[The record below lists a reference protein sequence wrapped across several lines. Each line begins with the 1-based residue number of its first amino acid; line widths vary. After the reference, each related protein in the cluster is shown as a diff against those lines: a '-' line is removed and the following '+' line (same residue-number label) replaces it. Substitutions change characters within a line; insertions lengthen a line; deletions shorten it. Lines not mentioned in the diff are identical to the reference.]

1 MKRLISMYFF
11 TSVLNTINP
20 RIRPRIDCCKT
31 HLSVRSPLTP
41 HSKQYTQFVG
51 VQPSTRYFGVQPSTR
66 FFGVQPSTR
75 LFGLST
81 NAIRPM
87 FNYVRISLC
96 WCSFSCH
103 HFFSRVVGH
112 TYFKDCSRFGFVL
125 KLLQIAMLDLL
136 WNQCTYYVVNY
147 CVAFVYTSLQV
158 SCSMN
163 VQHITWAVERAL
175 DVLSVMI
182 FSMNSV

>member
-1 MKRLISMYFF
+1 MWLSMKRLISMYFF

-31 HLSVRSPLTP
+31 LLSVRSPLTP

-75 LFGLST
+75 FFGVQPSTRLFGLST

-96 WCSFSCH
+96 
-103 HFFSRVVGH
+103 
-112 TYFKDCSRFGFVL
+112 
-125 KLLQIAMLDLL
+125 
-136 WNQCTYYVVNY
+136 
-147 CVAFVYTSLQV
+147 
-158 SCSMN
+158 
-163 VQHITWAVERAL
+163 
-175 DVLSVMI
+175 
-182 FSMNSV
+182 